1 MAVGAKCCK
10 SLLRMDAECL
20 RNGVESGRSK
30 LLKCFTVK
38 LLFRPFEVQEDIVLT
53 LIKCN

>member
-10 SLLRMDAECL
+10 SLLRMDAERL

-53 LIKCN
+53 LIK